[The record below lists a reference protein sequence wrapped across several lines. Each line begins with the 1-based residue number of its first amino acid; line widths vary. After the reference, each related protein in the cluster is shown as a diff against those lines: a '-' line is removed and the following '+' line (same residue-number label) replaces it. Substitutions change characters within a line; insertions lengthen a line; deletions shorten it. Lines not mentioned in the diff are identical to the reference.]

1 MNKYTFKSPEETKE
15 FASQLAK
22 KVPDG
27 KIIALIGNLGT
38 GKTTLAKIIAKQSDM
53 NFRALSAVSS
63 GLSDIRKISDEVIF
77 QRSIKILII

>member
-38 GKTTLAKIIAKQSDM
+38 GKTTLAK
-53 NFRALSAVSS
+53 ALSENID
-63 GLSDIRKISDEVIF
+63 GLDYVYFGYNKESK
-77 QRSIKILII
+77 